1 MANSARK
8 IFAGARVRLLRQS
21 LDMTQAVF
29 AQQIA
34 ISTSYLNQIENNQ
47 RALSGSV
54 ILALVDAYNFDLSEL
69 ALDGAGKMSVDLQEI
84 LADPMFAE
92 TKVLTQEMK
101 VAATN
106 APNVTKALLDLYRM
120 FQRSREQLGKVDS
133 TLKDRETSLA
143 PLPYEEVRD
152 HFHYNNNYIDALD
165 RVAEEF
171 SRSVKRTGV
180 DRHADLSDYMSQKHG
195 ISVVL
200 RKDRP
205 GSGTVRTFNPAAKTL
220 HLNAASTKA
229 TNLFQ
234 LAYQIGLIEQ
244 RDLIETLLEDAAFQT
259 EEAREVCRMT
269 LANYFAGAVVLPYS
283 EFASA
288 AREHRHDIEKLAFQF
303 DASTEQVCHRLSM
316 LQRSG
321 EKGIPFYFL
330 RIDQAGNITKRHSAT
345 TLQFTRFGG
354 GCPLW
359 NVHHAFQSPGE
370 ILRQLAVT
378 PDGLKYLSL
387 AFAQTKRVA
396 GFKSPVRKYAIGLGC
411 EVKHAEHVVYADD
424 LDLKSDQNFE
434 PIGTSCRICE
444 RTDCFHRSVP
454 PIGREIKI
462 DHNTRGSVPFKIN

>member
-1 MANSARK
+1 MNETRK
-8 IFAGARVRLLRQS
+8 VFAGARIRIFRQN
-21 LDMTQAVF
+21 LNLTQAVF

-47 RALSGSV
+47 RALSGAVLLS
-54 ILALVDAYNFDLSEL
+54 LVDVFNFDLSEL
-69 ALDGAGKMSVDLQEI
+69 ALDGAGKVSIDLQEI
-84 LADPMFAE
+84 LSDPIFSE
-92 TKVLTQEMK
+92 TKVLTQEIK

-106 APNVTKALLDLYRM
+106 SPNVTKAFLDLYRM
-120 FQRSREQLGKVDS
+120 FQKSREQLGEVDNA
-133 TLKDRETSLA
+133 LKDREGSLA

-152 HFHYNNNYIDALD
+152 YFHYNDNYIDALD
-165 RVAEEF
+165 RAAETFAQSLNRSEAGRYADVAEYLRE
-171 SRSVKRTGV
+171 
-180 DRHADLSDYMSQKHG
+180 KHS
-195 ISVVL
+195 IHVVL
-200 RKDRP
+200 RKDEP
-205 GSGTVRTFNPAAKTL
+205 SSGTVRSFDPAAHTIY
-220 HLNAASTKA
+220 LNAGSTRA

-244 RDLIETLLEDAAFQT
+244 SELIEKLLGAASLHSDV
-259 EEAREVCRMT
+259 AREVCRMT
-269 LANYFAGAVVLPYS
+269 FANYFAGAVVLPYS
-283 EFASA
+283 EFARA
-288 AREHRHDIEKLAFQF
+288 AKDQRHDIEKLAFQF
-303 DASTEQVCHRLSM
+303 DASTEQVCHRLST
-316 LQRSG
+316 LQRPG

-378 PDGLKYLSL
+378 PDGLQYLSL
-387 AFAQTKRVA
+387 AFEQTKRVA

-411 EVKHAEHVVYADD
+411 EVKYANHVVYADD
-424 LDLKSDQNFE
+424 LVLTDAQNFQ

-454 PIGREIKI
+454 PIGKEIKV
-462 DHNTRGSVPFKIN
+462 DHNTRDSVPFKIS

>member
-1 MANSARK
+1 MTASRK
-8 IFAGARVRLLRQS
+8 IFAGARIRLLRQG
-21 LDMTQAVF
+21 LNLTQAEF
-29 AQQIA
+29 AQQIG

-54 ILALVDAYNFDLSEL
+54 ILALVDVFNFDLSEL
-69 ALDGAGKMSVDLQEI
+69 ALDGAGKVSVDLQEVLTDPI
-84 LADPMFAE
+84 FADNN
-92 TKVLTQEMK
+92 VLTQEIK

-106 APNVTKALLDLYRM
+106 APNVTKAFLDLYRM
-120 FQRSREQLGKVDS
+120 FQKSREQLGEVDNA
-133 TLKDRETSLA
+133 LKDREDSLA

-152 HFHYNNNYIDALD
+152 YFHYNDNYIDALD
-165 RVAEEF
+165 RAAETF
-171 SRSVKRTGV
+171 ALSVKKSNAGRYADIAGYLLQTHGV
-180 DRHADLSDYMSQKHG
+180 Q
-195 ISVVL
+195 VVM

-205 GSGTVRTFNPAAKTL
+205 SSGTLRAFDPATNTIY
-220 HLNAASTKA
+220 LNAASTMA

-234 LAYQIGLIEQ
+234 LAYQVGLIEQ
-244 RDLIETLLEDAAFQT
+244 GDLIETLLEEAGFHTDV
-259 EEAREVCRMT
+259 AREVCRMT
-269 LANYFAGAVVLPYS
+269 FANYFAGAVVLPYA
-283 EFASA
+283 EFAQA
-288 AREHRHDIEKLAFQF
+288 AKDQRHDIEKLAFQF

-316 LQRSG
+316 LQRPG

-378 PDGLKYLSL
+378 PDGMQYLSL
-387 AFAQTKRVA
+387 AFVQTKRVA

-411 EVKHAEHVVYADD
+411 EIKHAGHVVYADD
-424 LDLKSDQNFE
+424 MDTTDLTNFD

-454 PIGREIKI
+454 PIGKHIKV
-462 DHNTRGSVPFKIN
+462 DHNRRGSVPFKIT